1 MGRCAAACVAAG
13 AEGPV
18 VWVRGAYW
26 DWCRLLER
34 QQAREGQ
41 WWWRCVT
48 FLCDVLLAITFD
60 KTASAVVGCVHEV
73 NQQQGGSN
81 EH

>member
-1 MGRCAAACVAAG
+1 MLFQLEPRALCLG
-13 AEGPV
+13 
-18 VWVRGAYW
+18 RGAYW
-26 DWCRLLER
+26 DWCRLLEQ

-60 KTASAVVGCVHEV
+60 KTASVVVGCVHEV
-73 NQQQGGSN
+73 NQRGSQDDY
-81 EH
+81 